1 MCLGLVRNSVS
12 LTEKRVSSFDTC
24 LFPHDTKTIRVV
36 VILQDSLGE
45 YEWYIEDGFGWS

>member
-1 MCLGLVRNSVS
+1 VRNSFP
-12 LTEKRVSSFDTC
+12 LIEKLVSSFGTC
-24 LFPHDTKTIRVV
+24 LSPYDIKATRMV